1 MPTVSVL
8 IASKAGVQ
16 HTAQPGDSFTVVLQ
30 QSRNAAEAATG
41 LQLQPI
47 AVMFSSSNLPVPGW
61 QEPQRAMGSE
71 DVTVVMQAAPLGD
84 VLSSLMSRMTA
95 MQHEM
100 SQSVTA
106 LSQSVIS
113 LAGPRISNCA
123 AQILLHAA
131 GESFRPTTCSRYTA
145 MGESHSAIQ
154 QLSSLTGKK
163 ASTIVAKAD
172 DVIYRRNNVHVH
184 FLSAAALEADVQQCA
199 QLIAANPNLRQQQ
212 KWECWVIENFA
223 NFKVAFSPIF
233 GA

>member
-1 MPTVSVL
+1 ML

-71 DVTVVMQAAPLGD
+71 DVMQAAPL
-84 VLSSLMSRMTA
+84 LSSLMSRMTA

-145 MGESHSAIQ
+145 MGESHAAIQ